1 MSIRITVFTLIVLFL
16 AGYAW
21 KSWFNALMG
30 AIMLF
35 AFLEHPDMPRS
46 IAGIPGLNLWNIL
59 FLSIGLAWLSQRIGE
74 GTEWDSPGGVKI
86 ALLLY
91 LAVLVLAFLRAF
103 IDPSPFYEGTRL
115 TMALDFFVNPLKF
128 LFPALMLYDGCRTR
142 KRVIQALVPIL
153 LVYFFLA
160 LLSIKSMGFQF
171 GLSSGDELSARA
183 ARRLVKDVG
192 YHRVDLSMM
201 LGGACWAVIAFS
213 FYFKRWWIKLML
225 FGAAAVILMGQAVTG
240 GRTGYATWGLIGLTL
255 CVVKW
260 RKLLP
265 LLPLGVAAVVIFVPA
280 VRERMFQGFAQ
291 QSGGFVSQTDSSS
304 ITSGRTRIWPYVI
317 EKIGESPAI
326 GYGRNAMQRTGLAT
340 WLLDNL
346 GEEFGHPHNA
356 YLEFLLDNGF
366 LGFLCGMPIFAML
379 LSRSFGLFRDRDDL
393 LFEVTGGVA
402 LALLLSLLIA
412 GLGAQTLYSREGV
425 VPMWAALAVALRV
438 WVQRENALNG
448 GPVFPED
455 VLSDTDREE
464 AWSSAD
470 ENWQSERVP
479 HQG

>member
-1 MSIRITVFTLIVLFL
+1 
-16 AGYAW
+16 
-21 KSWFNALMG
+21 
-30 AIMLF
+30 
-35 AFLEHPDMPRS
+35 
-46 IAGIPGLNLWNIL
+46 
-59 FLSIGLAWLSQRIGE
+59 
-74 GTEWDSPGGVKI
+74 
-86 ALLLY
+86 
-91 LAVLVLAFLRAF
+91 
-103 IDPSPFYEGTRL
+103 
-115 TMALDFFVNPLKF
+115 
-128 LFPALMLYDGCRTR
+128 
-142 KRVIQALVPIL
+142 VIQALVPIL

-265 LLPLGVAAVVIFVPA
+265 LLPLGVAAVVIFFPA